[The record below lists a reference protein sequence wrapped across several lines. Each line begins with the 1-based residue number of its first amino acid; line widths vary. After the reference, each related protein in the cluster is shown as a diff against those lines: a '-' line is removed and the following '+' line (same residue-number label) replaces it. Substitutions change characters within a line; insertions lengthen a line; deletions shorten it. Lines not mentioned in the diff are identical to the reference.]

1 MAEIKIGDFSLL
13 PTWEGERD
21 FAQTRYRWRVKS
33 ISAAISYRG
42 THVKRAGAAS
52 GSRIRGPFELV
63 QHPGSSNLS
72 LSLFLFY
79 LPFFFDPFE
88 SPRLG
93 KKTKKKQSASSF
105 HAGREFV
112 HENWN
117 RSGDDSIGKFVSC
130 VFDRLG
136 RGGEGERKREKE
148 RGCSFAH
155 RVVRRFCLISVVRYT
170 NSSWNFCR
178 TRFKIRFIQRE
189 YAN

>member
-72 LSLFLFY
+72 LSLSFIF
-79 LPFFFDPFE
+79 PFF
-88 SPRLG
+88 STHSNRHVWG
-93 KKTKKKQSASSF
+93 KKQKKNNRLPRSTLVENLYTK
-105 HAGREFV
+105 
-112 HENWN
+112 
-117 RSGDDSIGKFVSC
+117 IGTV
-130 VFDRLG
+130 
-136 RGGEGERKREKE
+136 RGM
-148 RGCSFAH
+148 
-155 RVVRRFCLISVVRYT
+155 
-170 NSSWNFCR
+170 
-178 TRFKIRFIQRE
+178 TR
-189 YAN
+189 

>member
-63 QHPGSSNLS
+63 QHPGSPNLS
-72 LSLFLFY
+72 LFY

-93 KKTKKKQSASSF
+93 KKTKKNNRLPRSTL
-105 HAGREFV
+105 V
-112 HENWN
+112 ENLYTK
-117 RSGDDSIGKFVSC
+117 IGTV
-130 VFDRLG
+130 
-136 RGGEGERKREKE
+136 RGM
-148 RGCSFAH
+148 
-155 RVVRRFCLISVVRYT
+155 
-170 NSSWNFCR
+170 
-178 TRFKIRFIQRE
+178 TR
-189 YAN
+189 

>member
-72 LSLFLFY
+72 LSLSLLSSLFFR
-79 LPFFFDPFE
+79 PIRIATFGE
-88 SPRLG
+88 KNK
-93 KKTKKKQSASSF
+93 KKT
-105 HAGREFV
+105 
-112 HENWN
+112 
-117 RSGDDSIGKFVSC
+117 IGFLVPRWSRICTRKLEPF
-130 VFDRLG
+130 
-136 RGGEGERKREKE
+136 GG
-148 RGCSFAH
+148 
-155 RVVRRFCLISVVRYT
+155 
-170 NSSWNFCR
+170 
-178 TRFKIRFIQRE
+178 
-189 YAN
+189 